1 MSMFILKIIAIIT
14 MTIDHM
20 GVFLF
25 PEYIGFRIIGR
36 LSFIIFAF
44 LIVNGYKYTHNKER
58 YLVRLIIMG
67 FISQIPDMLGIINY
81 VGNIFFTLSIGLA
94 TVMVLASNWN
104 LKYIYYVLLIGL
116 AVLLNVDYG
125 VYGVLVINAFYLIDR
140 YQINIPLQIVIFIA
154 LNYFGIKVEHF
165 ASIQYYSLFSLPIIW
180 SYNQKLGYHNKY
192 LSYFFYWYY
201 PVHLTILAIISY
213 F

>member
-25 PEYIGFRIIGR
+25 PEHIGFRIIGR

-58 YLVRLIIMG
+58 YLIRLIIMG

-94 TVMVLASNWN
+94 TVMVLASDRK

-125 VYGVLVINAFYLIDR
+125 IYGVLVINAFYLIDR
-140 YQINIPLQIVIFIA
+140 YQINIPLQIAIFIA

>member
-1 MSMFILKIIAIIT
+1 

-25 PEYIGFRIIGR
+25 PEHIGFRIIGR

-58 YLVRLIIMG
+58 YLIRLIIMG

-94 TVMVLASNWN
+94 TVMVLASDRK

-125 VYGVLVINAFYLIDR
+125 IYGVLVINAFYLIDR
-140 YQINIPLQIVIFIA
+140 YQINIPLQIAIFIA